1 MPDLFDYLIWRGD
14 LTLEQSPFNDV
25 DSLILCS
32 LSYAALDGLVGPG
45 GATIRQAAEA
55 FVRAGGQWPKE
66 RRGGG
71 MEFWEDALR
80 LLEQLAGTA
89 RFGTMRLFDSVNYV
103 DTAAEEQFSAV
114 TVDTGDGAYFVS
126 YRGTDSTLIGWK
138 EDFNMSYQTPVPA
151 QRSAA

>member
-71 MEFWEDALR
+71 MEFWEDAL
-80 LLEQLAGTA
+80 APVGTV
-89 RFGTMRLFDSVNYV
+89 G
-103 DTAAEEQFSAV
+103 
-114 TVDTGDGAYFVS
+114 GDG
-126 YRGTDSTLIGWK
+126 
-138 EDFNMSYQTPVPA
+138 PVWYH
-151 QRSAA
+151 AAL